1 VGEIFWRDDGSP
13 STPTAEGVRRR
24 SEETDCHSSNDCGYQ
39 IAEAC
44 AYRGENN
51 EAFHWLDRAVRQCDA
66 GAPEL
71 KRSPLMISLRKD
83 PRYAGLLK
91 QLHLAD

>member
-1 VGEIFWRDDGSP
+1 MAHHLLRQRKESDAALKKLIA
-13 STPTAEGVRRR
+13 T
-24 SEETDCHSSNDCGYQ
+24 HQNDCAYQ
-39 IAEAC
+39 IAEAY